1 MSQTPIT
8 EHYAEKKYEKMSKGR
23 RDGLLALLGNF
34 SGKQI
39 LDIGCANGALG
50 VILKDVHPCTIT
62 GVDVSPEAGEKAK
75 EVLDRVYIFDIEDD
89 QAWPADL
96 SAGQEKYD
104 AIIIS
109 EVLEHLFAPEMLLRK
124 VRVFADAST
133 DVIVTIPNLLFW
145 KNRLNILRGNFE
157 YTERGLMDRGH
168 IHFFSWKSFVDMV
181 GQENFHIVDVA
192 HHVPTRG
199 TQSLSNYFPGLFA
212 HNFIVKLR
220 KSI

>member
-23 RDGLLALLGNF
+23 RDGLLALLGDF
-34 SGKQI
+34 SGKRI

-50 VILKDVHPCTIT
+50 VILKDVHACTIT
-62 GVDVSPEAGEKAK
+62 GIDVSPEAGEKAK
-75 EVLDRVYIFDIEDD
+75 EVLDHVHIFDIEDD
-89 QAWPADL
+89 QAWPAEL
-96 SAGQEKYD
+96 EKEKYD
-104 AIIIS
+104 IVIIS
-109 EVLEHLFAPEMLLRK
+109 EVLEHLFAPEVLLRK
-124 VRVFADAST
+124 VRAFASPST
-133 DVIVTIPNLLFW
+133 DVIVTIPNILFW

-168 IHFFSWKSFVDMV
+168 IHFFSWKSFGDMIT
-181 GQENFHIVDVA
+181 QENFRIVDVA

-199 TQSLSNYFPGLFA
+199 TQFLSRYFPGLFA

-220 KSI
+220 KHS